1 MTELKFGDIAAT
13 GYDRT
18 VGEMTLRIVPI
29 LLRAAHLKPGQRVLD
44 IATGTGLAAEAAAA
58 VVGPSGEV
66 VAADISTSM
75 LTRARD
81 RLGRISHVT
90 LAVEDGQSL
99 TFSDDSFDAVVCNM
113 GLFYFSDPAR
123 GLSEFRRV
131 LRPGARVALTVFTR
145 PDRALVGGLLRAAI
159 AQRVPSKRAEVER
172 VFSVGDER
180 NLGALLTSLG
190 FTNIEIKT
198 ETLAFTFKSF
208 EDYFDGVERGAGY
221 MGQEYLALPQEVR
234 RAVREDVRSAV
245 AGTSGKVEVA
255 VEVRVAGA
263 NK

>member
-1 MTELKFGDIAAT
+1 
-13 GYDRT
+13 
-18 VGEMTLRIVPI
+18 
-29 LLRAAHLKPGQRVLD
+29 
-44 IATGTGLAAEAAAA
+44 
-58 VVGPSGEV
+58 
-66 VAADISTSM
+66 M

-145 PDRALVGGLLRAAI
+145 ADRALVGGLLRTAI
-159 AQRVPSKRAEVER
+159 AQRVLSKRAEVER

-180 NLGALLTSLG
+180 YLGALFTSLG

-198 ETLAFTFKSF
+198 ETLACTFKSF
-208 EDYFDGVERGAGY
+208 DDYFDGVERGAGH
-221 MGQEYLALPQEVR
+221 MGQEYLALPQKVR

-245 AGTSGKVEVA
+245 AGTSGKVA